1 MASARSR
8 AFGAAAIGALSAATL
23 PIAIVV
29 ANSSASY
36 TLLQAGLAV
45 PFGLL
50 LGVVAIR
57 LAGSV
62 RTRSRASL
70 DQRAGLRAAG
80 AARLLG
86 VLGVCLACS
95 GAVALAV
102 YALLTRLE

>member
-1 MASARSR
+1 MVV
-8 AFGAAAIGALSAATL
+8 GALSVATL
-23 PIAIVV
+23 PVAIVA

-62 RTRSRASL
+62 RARSRASI
-70 DQRAGLRAAG
+70 DQRVGLRAAG

-86 VLGVCLACS
+86 ILGVCMGCS
-95 GAVALAV
+95 ATIALGV
-102 YALLTRLE
+102 YALLTHLE